1 MLKTCP
7 NCASSNGLR
16 EVLYGIPDSE
26 FNESK
31 YEIGGCCI
39 PDEPIRYVC
48 KACGWEEKGELTSGL
63 EWV

>member
-7 NCASSNGLR
+7 NCAPSNGLR
-16 EVLYGIPDSE
+16 EVLYGLPDSE

-48 KACGWEEKGELTSGL
+48 KAC
-63 EWV
+63 